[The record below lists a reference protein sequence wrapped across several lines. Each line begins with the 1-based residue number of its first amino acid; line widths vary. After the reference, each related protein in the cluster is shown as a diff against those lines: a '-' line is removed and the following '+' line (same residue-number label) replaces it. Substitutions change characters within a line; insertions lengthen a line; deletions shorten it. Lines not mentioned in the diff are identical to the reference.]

1 MAENRFALIVA
12 TSEYQDPDLKTLVAP
27 AQDAE
32 ALSEVLSDSNI
43 GRFEVKM
50 LLNQPSHMVNEE
62 IEAFFSE
69 RKRDDL
75 LLLYF
80 SCHGIKDEEGNL
92 YFATYNTV
100 SKMILSTS
108 VFVSKVHQMKG

>member
-27 AQDAE
+27 AQDAV